1 MVTRTSLRFDG
12 GRELESALLELGTK
26 SAQRVGR
33 FAVRSAARPI
43 ADKAK
48 AIVRKKEKR
57 LARAIKIRVDRLR
70 MNKSEFSAL
79 VYISDKGFDY
89 RPRRTER
96 KSKIHGKLV
105 KRRYDY
111 QVGSLPSVYGGF
123 LERGRNGRWGGPVV
137 PAYPFMRPAWD
148 SEGGGTALRRIAE
161 QVRIGME
168 REAARLSRG
177 RR

>member
-1 MVTRTSLRFDG
+1 MASQTSLRFTG
-12 GRELESALLELGTK
+12 GRELEQALLELGTK

-48 AIVRKKEKR
+48 AIVRKKERR
-57 LARAIKIRVDRLR
+57 LARAIKIRVDRLKS
-70 MNKSEFSAL
+70 NKSEFSAL
-79 VYISDKGFDY
+79 VYISDRGFDY
-89 RPRRTER
+89 RPRKTNKQSRL
-96 KSKIHGKLV
+96 HGRLV
-105 KRRYDY
+105 ARRYDY

-148 SEGGGTALRRIAE
+148 SEGGSIAMRRIAE
-161 QVRIGME
+161 QLRIGLE
-168 REAARLSRG
+168 REAARLNRG
-177 RR
+177 QR